1 MKATA
6 VAAAVT
12 GCPGLVRRL
21 LLLIISGAAPLRSL
35 RSDNP
40 GNGIVNYDN
49 FLFAMYNVLVVTTMA
64 NWTDQMFPL
73 WDATSSAVAVY
84 YISLIICGAFFAVNI
99 FLVRADCVCTRQA
112 CLMPCLVT
120 TASLAVWPPLVCT
133 GCAGVKLR
141 GHCARRRDGDR
152 GHGGH
157 SAGL

>member
-1 MKATA
+1 MRTTA
-6 VAAAVT
+6 VAVAVT
-12 GCPGLVRRL
+12 GCPGLVRRCL
-21 LLLIISGAAPLRSL
+21 LLLAAPLRSL

-99 FLVRADCVCTRQA
+99 FLVRAA
-112 CLMPCLVT
+112 P
-120 TASLAVWPPLVCT
+120 
-133 GCAGVKLR
+133 
-141 GHCARRRDGDR
+141 
-152 GHGGH
+152 
-157 SAGL
+157 